1 MANEGQKD
9 IPGLK
14 AHKPN
19 VAELRCAANYQS
31 GLHPLYVQHL
41 LRWAA
46 DEIERLERLSSLSIQ
61 VAEKVRL
68 DNAPT
73 EYVPFDTT
81 AEPPVEGKKV
91 EFREFI

>member
-19 VAELRCAANYQS
+19 VAELRWAACAPTT
-31 GLHPLYVQHL
+31 LHPLYVQHL

-46 DEIERLERLSSLSIQ
+46 DEIARLIAREEQSPP
-61 VAEKVRL
+61 AE
-68 DNAPT
+68 
-73 EYVPFDTT
+73 E
-81 AEPPVEGKKV
+81 KKV
-91 EFREFI
+91 EFREFF